1 MRISDWSSDVCS
13 SDLEIYDIDLDGYLF
28 AGVEDSLSLHYN
40 RKFGLP
46 ETAAHINAGVTL
58 VNLEAVRNTDFSEEV
73 DRYMESNRYTITL
86 GDQQLLNAAFYQRIK
101 YLPVEWNVHGSMFDK
116 NWSDKNLGLS
126 KDRKSTRLNS
136 SQ

>member
-1 MRISDWSSDVCS
+1 MLRLLLGYKRTYTLFPYTTLSPAIVVSKCLS
-13 SDLEIYDIDLDGYLF
+13 EICYIDLDGDLF

-46 ETAAHINAGVTL
+46 ETAAHINAGLTL

-86 GDQQLLNAAFYQRIK
+86 GDQPILNAAF
-101 YLPVEWNVHGSMFDK
+101 
-116 NWSDKNLGLS
+116 
-126 KDRKSTRLNS
+126 
-136 SQ
+136 

>member
-86 GDQQLLNAAFYQRIK
+86 GDKQILNAAFYQRSEEHTSELQSLMRI
-101 YLPVEWNVHGSMFDK
+101 
-116 NWSDKNLGLS
+116 
-126 KDRKSTRLNS
+126 
-136 SQ
+136 